1 MIAKGASKYEYTAP
15 PPPEGGIEY
24 FRLEVVDKNGSVS
37 YSEIKEI
44 ELSSNKEISIY
55 PNPSKDYISIIG
67 SNIKQVIISDV
78 SGRILLKSTEKKI
91 DVRSLVSGTYIVQIE
106 TKSGNH
112 VTEKL
117 IKLP

>member
-1 MIAKGASKYEYTAP
+1 MRCYGENETSAGKYTLRRRNYQLSIA
-15 PPPEGGIEY
+15 
-24 FRLEVVDKNGSVS
+24 
-37 YSEIKEI
+37 
-44 ELSSNKEISIY
+44 
-55 PNPSKDYISIIG
+55 PNPAKDNITVIG